1 MTKADEKWDTIGD
14 NPLVI
19 ISELFRVMTEHEWID
34 ELDHFIEDEDFVR
47 ILNITA
53 RMIGGEVPEP
63 SQVAMVCVKLEAA
76 AIKFRMQY
84 VAYMGFKKGT
94 TDANMRKNHYK
105 ELYTGIDR
113 LVDSLKYLVK

>member
-1 MTKADEKWDTIGD
+1 MTKAEEKWDAVGD

-19 ISELFRVMTEHEWID
+19 ISELINIMNWIEEID
-34 ELDHFIEDEDFVR
+34 KFIEDEDFVNV
-47 ILNITA
+47 LNTCA

-63 SQVAMVCVKLEAA
+63 QQVARVCVKLQAA
-76 AIKFRMQY
+76 SVKFRMQY

-105 ELYTGIDR
+105 ELYTGVDR